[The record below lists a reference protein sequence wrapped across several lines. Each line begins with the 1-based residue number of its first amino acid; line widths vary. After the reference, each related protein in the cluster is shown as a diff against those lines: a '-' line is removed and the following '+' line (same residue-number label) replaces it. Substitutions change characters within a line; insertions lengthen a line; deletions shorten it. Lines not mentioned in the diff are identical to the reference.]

1 MTDPIANLIAAAKR
15 AALVY
20 YGDFSHQEE
29 RVAIDALAQAIAA
42 AESRPEPKPDDA
54 CDFYEQLPKGPTH
67 GRFSAS
73 DRAELDSLK
82 RKAFEAAR
90 PEQAAEPSDG
100 MPYQEAIE
108 GARVATK
115 MMTKMHPPNLR
126 SFDIWVMDAVAYLR
140 DAVEALAREVR
151 K

>member
-90 PEQAAEPSDG
+90 PEPAAEPSEVDRL
-100 MPYQEAIE
+100 MRMARKEATSAYQVLMA
-108 GARVATK
+108 
-115 MMTKMHPPNLR
+115 
-126 SFDIWVMDAVAYLR
+126 DAFA
-140 DAVEALAREVR
+140 ALAREVR